1 MKNTNII
8 LPLGIFAAMLLSA
21 CGKNE
26 SAPQPD
32 NSRRDM
38 ESSTRAEAPQGS
50 DAETAATKKAG
61 SSTLTSE
68 KPLPKLV
75 PVKSFSQQSTE
86 QGVFSQSTMPVSAGG
101 YGTSVTIIQN
111 AAPQVQGTAAP
122 APESAPK
129 KPATLPVYGRS
140 SASPN

>member
-61 SSTLTSE
+61 STTLTSE

-75 PVKSFSQQSTE
+75 PVKSFSPQSTG
-86 QGVFSQSTMPVSAGG
+86 QGVFGDVPDLVERCLRRGNS
-101 YGTSVTIIQN
+101 
-111 AAPQVQGTAAP
+111 
-122 APESAPK
+122 
-129 KPATLPVYGRS
+129 L
-140 SASPN
+140 

>member
-21 CGKNE
+21 CGKPE

-32 NSRRDM
+32 SSRRDM

-50 DAETAATKKAG
+50 DAETPATKKAG
-61 SSTLTSE
+61 SSTLTRE

-75 PVKSFSQQSTE
+75 PVKSISQQSTE
-86 QGVFSQSTMPVSAGG
+86 QGGFSQSTMPVSAGG
-101 YGTSVTIIQN
+101 NGASVTTIQN

-122 APESAPK
+122 APKPAQN
-129 KPATLPVYGRS
+129 KPATRPVY
-140 SASPN
+140 